1 MPRRRLWASTPLLL
15 LLLLAPAALA
25 VVEADF
31 SFYPTNAQPCLNQAA
46 AASKCIGSTVTDLN
60 NCLCGNW
67 NDFVI
72 LAATCIGKNDKED
85 SVPVYKTMVSACAD
99 SNTPLDVSPSEFY
112 GAVNG
117 DITTTTTT
125 TTTTSTTTAAM
136 TTLATA
142 TTTDSATHSTATT
155 QSTSSST
162 AAPAQGSLSTGAT
175 IGIALGA
182 SFGGVGSIAGL
193 VYFLLRRAKKQDEER
208 HPMLPPPQY
217 YGDDAQQQQQQQ
229 QQFSGRPPAPEP
241 TPSPGL
247 LSNYSSEVKQSSLW
261 VSPLQSPDYRYSA
274 ATWDGAQG
282 AYQGPLAPTGAG
294 SEMVVLPLQAQGL
307 GGVEGSSGGSGTGMV
322 FEMDATA
329 SQVSQVSS
337 GAVEVPGSV
346 PLDQP
351 GGEVI
356 VGGLR

>member
-1 MPRRRLWASTPLLL
+1 MPRRRLWASSPLLL
-15 LLLLAPAALA
+15 LLLLFAPAALA

-31 SFYPTNAQPCLNQAA
+31 SFYPANAQPCLNQAA

-99 SNTPLDVSPSEFY
+99 SDTPLDVSPSEFY

-117 DITTTTTT
+117 ETTTT
-125 TTTTSTTTAAM
+125 TTTTSVTTTTTTAA

-142 TTTDSATHSTATT
+142 TTTTTDSATT
-155 QSTSSST
+155 QPTSSST
-162 AAPAQGSLSTGAT
+162 AAPTQGSLSTGAT

-217 YGDDAQQQQQQQ
+217 YGDDAQQQL
-229 QQFSGRPPAPEP
+229 FSGRPPAPEP
-241 TPSPGL
+241 TP
-247 LSNYSSEVKQSSLW
+247 
-261 VSPLQSPDYRYSA
+261 YSA

-282 AYQGPLAPTGAG
+282 AYQGPLAPTEVG
-294 SEMVVLPLQAQGL
+294 SEMAMLPLQAQGL
-307 GGVEGSSGGSGTGMV
+307 GGVEGSSGGSGGTGMV

-346 PLDQP
+346 PSGRP
-351 GGEVI
+351 AG
-356 VGGLR
+356 R

>member
-1 MPRRRLWASTPLLL
+1 LFLS
-15 LLLLAPAALA
+15 LAPAALA

-31 SFYPTNAQPCLNQAA
+31 SFYPANAQPCLNQAA
-46 AASKCIGSTVTDLN
+46 AASKCVGSTVTDLN

-72 LAATCIGKNDKED
+72 LAATCLGDKD
-85 SVPVYKTMVSACAD
+85 KDDAVSVYKTMVSACAD
-99 SNTPLDVSPSEFY
+99 SDTPLDVSPSEFY

-117 DITTTTTT
+117 ETTT
-125 TTTTSTTTAAM
+125 TTTTSTTKPTA
-136 TTLATA
+136 A
-142 TTTDSATHSTATT
+142 TTTATQTDVHVHSTVTV
-155 QSTSSST
+155 QPTSSSTST

-208 HPMLPPPQY
+208 HPMLPH
-217 YGDDAQQQQQQQ
+217 
-229 QQFSGRPPAPEP
+229 
-241 TPSPGL
+241 
-247 LSNYSSEVKQSSLW
+247 NYSSEVKQSSSW

-282 AYQGPLAPTGAG
+282 AYQGPLAPTGTG
-294 SEMVVLPLQAQGL
+294 GEMVLPLQAQGMN
-307 GGVEGSSGGSGTGMV
+307 GGVEGSGGGGTGMV

-329 SQVSQVSS
+329 SQ
-337 GAVEVPGSV
+337 
-346 PLDQP
+346 
-351 GGEVI
+351 
-356 VGGLR
+356 

>member
-1 MPRRRLWASTPLLL
+1 MPRRRLWASTPLLFL
-15 LLLLAPAALA
+15 FLAPALA

-46 AASKCIGSTVTDLN
+46 ATSKCIGSTVMDLN

-99 SNTPLDVSPSEFY
+99 SDTPLDVSPSEFY
-112 GAVNG
+112 GAVDG
-117 DITTTTTT
+117 ETTTT
-125 TTTTSTTTAAM
+125 TTTTSAATTM
-136 TTLATA
+136 STA
-142 TTTDSATHSTATT
+142 TTTNSATQTDVHSTVTS
-155 QSTSSST
+155 QPTSSST
-162 AAPAQGSLSTGAT
+162 AAPQESLSTGAT

-193 VYFLLRRAKKQDEER
+193 VYFLLRRSKKQDEER
-208 HPMLPPPQY
+208 HPMLPQ
-217 YGDDAQQQQQQQ
+217 YGDEGAR
-229 QQFSGRPPAPEP
+229 FSGQPPPPEP

-247 LSNYSSEVKQSSLW
+247 LSNYSSSEAMKQAGATSSW

-294 SEMVVLPLQAQGL
+294 SEMLLPLQAQGVS
-307 GGVEGSSGGSGTGMV
+307 GAEGDTTGMV

-329 SQVSQVSS
+329 SQVSSARVEVP
-337 GAVEVPGSV
+337 GAVEVPGSM
-346 PLDQP
+346 PSERPEGRL
-351 GGEVI
+351 
-356 VGGLR
+356 

>member
-1 MPRRRLWASTPLLL
+1 MPRRRLWAPTPLLFL
-15 LLLLAPAALA
+15 FLAPALA
-25 VVEADF
+25 IVEPDF
-31 SFYPTNAQPCLNQAA
+31 SFYPTTAQPCLNQAA
-46 AASKCIGSTVTDLN
+46 ATSKCIGTTVTDLN

-72 LAATCIGKNDKED
+72 LAATCLGKDDKD
-85 SVPVYKTMVSACAD
+85 DAVTVYKTMVSACAD
-99 SNTPLDVSPSEFY
+99 SDTPLDVSPSEFY

-117 DITTTTTT
+117 E
-125 TTTTSTTTAAM
+125 TTTTSTTA
-136 TTLATA
+136 TTTATA
-142 TTTDSATHSTATT
+142 TTTGSATQTDVHIHSTVTV
-155 QSTSSST
+155 QPTSSST
-162 AAPAQGSLSTGAT
+162 AAPAQANLSTGAT

-208 HPMLPPPQY
+208 HPMLPQ
-217 YGDDAQQQQQQQ
+217 YGDDAR
-229 QQFSGRPPAPEP
+229 FSGQPPAPEP

-247 LSNYSSEVKQSSLW
+247 LSNYSSEVKQAW

-294 SEMVVLPLQAQGL
+294 SEVS
-307 GGVEGSSGGSGTGMV
+307 GVEANATGMV

-329 SQVSQVSS
+329 SQLSS
-337 GAVEVPGSV
+337 GAIEVPGAVEVPGSV
-346 PLDQP
+346 PLDRP
-351 GGEVI
+351 GGR
-356 VGGLR
+356 L

>member
-1 MPRRRLWASTPLLL
+1 MPRRRPWAPTPLLL
-15 LLLLAPAALA
+15 FLSLAPAALA

-31 SFYPTNAQPCLNQAA
+31 SFYPANAQPCLNQAA
-46 AASKCIGSTVTDLN
+46 AASKCVGSTVTDLN

-72 LAATCIGKNDKED
+72 LAATCLGDKD
-85 SVPVYKTMVSACAD
+85 KDDAVSVYKTMVSACAD
-99 SNTPLDVSPSEFY
+99 SDTPLDVSPSEFY

-117 DITTTTTT
+117 ETTT
-125 TTTTSTTTAAM
+125 TTTTSTTKPTA
-136 TTLATA
+136 A
-142 TTTDSATHSTATT
+142 TTTATQTDVHVHSTVTV
-155 QSTSSST
+155 QPTSSSTST

-208 HPMLPPPQY
+208 HPMLPQY
-217 YGDDAQQQQQQQ
+217 GNDDDAPRL
-229 QQFSGRPPAPEP
+229 SGHPPGPPPPEP

-247 LSNYSSEVKQSSLW
+247 LSNYSSEVKQSSSW

-282 AYQGPLAPTGAG
+282 AYQGPLAPTGTG
-294 SEMVVLPLQAQGL
+294 GEMVLPLQAQGMN
-307 GGVEGSSGGSGTGMV
+307 GGVEGSGGGGTGMV

-329 SQVSQVSS
+329 SQVSSQMAS

-346 PLDQP
+346 PFERP
-351 GGEVI
+351 GGR
-356 VGGLR
+356 L

>member
-1 MPRRRLWASTPLLL
+1 MPRRRLVWASTPLLL
-15 LLLLAPAALA
+15 CLFLLAPAALA

-72 LAATCIGKNDKED
+72 LAATCIGESDKED
-85 SVPVYKTMVSACAD
+85 AVPVYKTMVSACAD
-99 SNTPLDVSPSEFY
+99 SDTPLDVSPSEFY

-117 DITTTTTT
+117 ETTTTT
-125 TTTTSTTTAAM
+125 TTTTSTTATTTA
-136 TTLATA
+136 TTMATA
-142 TTTDSATHSTATT
+142 TTTDVHIHSTVTI
-155 QSTSSST
+155 QPTSSST
-162 AAPAQGSLSTGAT
+162 AAPTQGNLSTGAT

-217 YGDDAQQQQQQQ
+217 GDDA

-247 LSNYSSEVKQSSLW
+247 LSNYASEVKQSSSW

-294 SEMVVLPLQAQGL
+294 SEMVLPLQAQGL
-307 GGVEGSSGGSGTGMV
+307 GGVEGSSGSTGMV

-329 SQVSQVSS
+329 SQVSQVSQVSS

-346 PLDQP
+346 PSDRPQGRL
-351 GGEVI
+351 
-356 VGGLR
+356 

>member
-1 MPRRRLWASTPLLL
+1 MPRRRLWASSPLLL
-15 LLLLAPAALA
+15 LLLLFAPAALA

-31 SFYPTNAQPCLNQAA
+31 SFYPANAQPCLNQAA

-99 SNTPLDVSPSEFY
+99 SDTPLDVSPSEFY

-117 DITTTTTT
+117 ETTTT
-125 TTTTSTTTAAM
+125 TTTTSVTTTTTTAA

-142 TTTDSATHSTATT
+142 TTTTTDSATT
-155 QSTSSST
+155 QPTSSST
-162 AAPAQGSLSTGAT
+162 AAPTQGSLSTGAT

-217 YGDDAQQQQQQQ
+217 YGDDAQQQL
-229 QQFSGRPPAPEP
+229 FSGRPPAPEP

-247 LSNYSSEVKQSSLW
+247 LSNYSSEVKQSSSSSLW

-282 AYQGPLAPTGAG
+282 AYQGPLAPTEVG
-294 SEMVVLPLQAQGL
+294 SEMAMLPLQAQGL
-307 GGVEGSSGGSGTGMV
+307 GGVEGSSGGSGGTGMV

-346 PLDQP
+346 PSGRP
-351 GGEVI
+351 AG
-356 VGGLR
+356 R

>member
-1 MPRRRLWASTPLLL
+1 MPRRRLWASTPVLFLFL
-15 LLLLAPAALA
+15 VPALA
-25 VVEADF
+25 VVEPDF

-46 AASKCIGSTVTDLN
+46 ATSKCIGSTVMDLN

-72 LAATCIGKNDKED
+72 LAATCIGKDDKED

-99 SNTPLDVSPSEFY
+99 SDTPLDVSPSEFY

-117 DITTTTTT
+117 ETVTTTTTA
-125 TTTTSTTTAAM
+125 STTL
-136 TTLATA
+136 TTMATA
-142 TTTDSATHSTATT
+142 TTSAASTTDSATQTHSTVTG
-155 QSTSSST
+155 QPTSSST
-162 AAPAQGSLSTGAT
+162 AAPAQESLSTGAT

-208 HPMLPPPQY
+208 HPMLPQF
-217 YGDDAQQQQQQQ
+217 GDDAR
-229 QQFSGRPPAPEP
+229 FSGQPPPPEP

-247 LSNYSSEVKQSSLW
+247 LSNYSEVKQAATSSW

-274 ATWDGAQG
+274 ATWDGMQG
-282 AYQGPLAPTGAG
+282 AYQGPLAPAGAG
-294 SEMVVLPLQAQGL
+294 SEMVMPFPLQSQGII
-307 GGVEGSSGGSGTGMV
+307 GAEASNAGMV

-329 SQVSQVSS
+329 SQLSS
-337 GAVEVPGSV
+337 GAVEIQGSV
-346 PLDQP
+346 PSERQEGRL
-351 GGEVI
+351 
-356 VGGLR
+356 